1 MAIANTEMAAA
12 WDGPEGDHWT
22 EHAERYESV
31 GPAFWDAL
39 AAAINIQPH
48 DDVLD
53 LGCGTGRSTRDVA
66 RLAKAGSVLGVDL
79 SRRMLDRARATAQT
93 EGLTNVRFQHADA
106 QVHPFERNAFD
117 VVISNF
123 GAMFFADP
131 VAAFTNLAGAMR
143 PGGRLG
149 LLAWRQLSD
158 NEWLMAIRAAL
169 IAGRDLPT
177 TPPVGAPGP
186 FGLADETH
194 TRTVLG
200 SAGLLDVVIERI
212 DAPMRF
218 GHDAKDA
225 FEFLSTLGITR
236 GLLQDLDPDTAAS
249 ATDQLRRT
257 IAEHEDNNG
266 VTFGGSAWIVT
277 ARSRG

>member
-1 MAIANTEMAAA
+1 MGPTGGIDMAIANTEMAAA

-39 AAAINIQPH
+39 AAAINIQPP
-48 DDVLD
+48 
-53 LGCGTGRSTRDVA
+53 
-66 RLAKAGSVLGVDL
+66 
-79 SRRMLDRARATAQT
+79 
-93 EGLTNVRFQHADA
+93 DA

-149 LLAWRQLSD
+149 LLGWRQLSD

-236 GLLQDLDPDTAAS
+236 GLLQDLD
-249 ATDQLRRT
+249 
-257 IAEHEDNNG
+257 
-266 VTFGGSAWIVT
+266 
-277 ARSRG
+277 